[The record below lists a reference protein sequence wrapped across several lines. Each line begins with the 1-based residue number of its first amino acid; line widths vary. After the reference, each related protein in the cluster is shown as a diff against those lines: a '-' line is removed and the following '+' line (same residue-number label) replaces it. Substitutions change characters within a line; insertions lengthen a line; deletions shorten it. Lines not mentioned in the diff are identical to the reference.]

1 MSIELVKQDILK
13 ARTACIVFNV
23 KNYPTQINDLVKLY
37 GENYQ
42 KILYVTLN
50 RLYNPLKRKIQQDKI
65 DVSKFTFIDCV
76 TKTAVAQPEEH
87 EDCIYVTAPNALTEL
102 SIAITKSI
110 QKNYPDVVLFD
121 SLSTL
126 LIYENPMIIS
136 QFIHSST
143 NKMNAFGVN
152 IAFTILEGD
161 KEQALIK
168 DMGMFLDKVINIPN
182 TPDQTP
188 PK

>member
-1 MSIELVKQDILK
+1 MSIELVKSDLVK
-13 ARTACIVFNV
+13 SRTTCVVFNV
-23 KNYPTQINDLVKLY
+23 KSYPSQVNDLIKLY

-42 KILYVTLN
+42 KVLYVSLN
-50 RLYNPLKRKIQQDKI
+50 RLYNPLKRKMQMDKI

-87 EDCIYVTAPNALTEL
+87 DDCTYVTAPNALTEL
-102 SIAITKSI
+102 SISITKSI
-110 QKNYPDVVLFD
+110 QKNYPDMVLFD

-136 QFIHSST
+136 QFIHSLT
-143 NKMNAFGVN
+143 NKMNSFGVN

-168 DMGMFLDKVINIPN
+168 DMNMFLEKVVNVPE
-182 TPDQTP
+182 Q
-188 PK
+188 KQ

>member
-1 MSIELVKQDILK
+1 MSIELVKNDIIK
-13 ARTACIVFNV
+13 SRTTCIVFGV
-23 KNYPTQINDLVKLY
+23 KSYPSQINDLVKLF
-37 GENYQ
+37 GENNQ
-42 KILYVTLN
+42 KILYISLN
-50 RLYNPLKRKIQQDKI
+50 RLYNPLKRKMQLDKV
-65 DVSKFTFIDCV
+65 DTSKFVFIDCV

-102 SIAITKSI
+102 SIAVTKSI

-136 QFIHSST
+136 QFIHSLT

-161 KEQALIK
+161 KEQGLIK
-168 DMGMFLDKVINIPN
+168 DMNMFLEKVVNVPEMVIA
-182 TPDQTP
+182 